1 MTWNPGDPWPGTPG
15 GTSSPWW
22 GPRMRLYVH
31 VSLAPGVSWR
41 LGPGPSCRL
50 DSGFVMGPLLNA
62 PTVPA
67 TPGLWV
73 DLTCATVSVSAD
85 AKASRSD
92 GAVARTDASMVTVT
106 LLDPDRRFDP
116 MNPNSPWTLNGT
128 SRLMPGVPVHVFA
141 ESVDTATPP
150 VVSTHHVF
158 TGTAD
163 SWNEPWTPNPN
174 ARRCKLVASDPVKD
188 LANRDWGEQ
197 PAVGAGDTVNQR
209 ITRIL
214 SYYNCTGPTSLDS
227 SAVTLQS
234 TTLAQSAWE
243 LLLRATDDEI
253 GFTFFLSDGRLRF
266 INRDSWSTPSAPAIV
281 IGCPGATYDIVTAA
295 SVGNNAIDIRNSISA
310 ARTGGTAQRAIS
322 QASIDKFGVHGYGRT
337 DLGLQSDAQAATW
350 ATFTL
355 SQRAFPRA
363 NVQTIDLAPA
373 LNPASWPKVLDLR
386 RAVDTVRLLWTP
398 PGSTDAYDVTGRVL
412 GMSHEITRTRWEVAW
427 DLGMASVSRKTFHVG
442 AHAFDKLNDG
452 NVMA

>member
-15 GTSSPWW
+15 GAASPWW
-22 GPRMRLYVH
+22 GQRIRLYVH

-41 LGPGPSCRL
+41 LGPGPYCRL
-50 DSGFVMGPLLNA
+50 DSGFVLGPLTNA

-73 DLTCATVSVSAD
+73 DLSCAAVSVTTE

-92 GAVARTDASMVTVT
+92 GAVARTDASLANVV
-106 LLDPDRRFDP
+106 LADPDRRFDP
-116 MNPNSPWTLNGT
+116 LNPASPWTLNGA

-141 ESVDTATPP
+141 ESVDSATPP
-150 VVSTHHVF
+150 VVSTHHLF

-163 SWNEPWTPNPN
+163 SWSEPWTPNPSS
-174 ARRCKLVASDPVKD
+174 RRCTLVASDPVKD
-188 LANRDWGEQ
+188 LANRNWGEQ
-197 PAVGAGDTVNQR
+197 SPVGAGDTVNQR

-214 SYYNCTGPTSLDS
+214 AYYGYTGTTSLDTS
-227 SAVTLQS
+227 TTTLQA

-253 GFTFFLSDGRLRF
+253 GFTFFLPDGRLRF
-266 INRDSWSTPSAPAIV
+266 INRASWSTPSAPAITV
-281 IGCPGATYDIVTAA
+281 GCPGATYDIVTAA
-295 SVGNNAIDIRNSISA
+295 AVGNNAVDIRNSVSA
-310 ARTGGTAQRAIS
+310 ARTGGVAQRATS
-322 QASIDKFGVHGYGRT
+322 QSSVDKFGMFGYGRT

-363 NVQTIDLAPA
+363 NIQTINLAPA
-373 LNPASWPKVLDLR
+373 LDPASWPSVLNLR
-386 RAVDTVRLLWTP
+386 RATDVIRLLWTP
-398 PGSTDAYDVTGRVL
+398 PGSTDTYDVTGRVL
-412 GMSHEITRTRWEVAW
+412 GITHELTHSHWNVLW
-427 DLGMASVSRKTFHVG
+427 DVGMAAVSRKTFHVG
-442 AHAFDKLNDG
+442 THAFDKLNDG